1 MRLLVTSATLKV
13 RKPSIAFESKI
24 DVCAVFEPG
33 ECWFIFKSSDSKIG
47 ATSVRA
53 GIKKPEYCV
62 LWFLLSSGEPIR
74 TTDLRV
80 MRDFPGFGTF
90 FTQATHFSLT

>member
-1 MRLLVTSATLKV
+1 MAL
-13 RKPSIAFESKI
+13 ESKME
-24 DVCAVFEPG
+24 VCAVFEPC
-33 ECWFIFKSSDSKIG
+33 EQWFIFKSFDSKMG
-47 ATSVRA
+47 TTSVRA
-53 GIKKPEYCV
+53 ANKKPECCV

-90 FTQATHFSLT
+90 FTQAPHFSLA